1 MLEKILT
8 QALKSIK
15 KYPKERVGFLTE
27 QRNVSAAVSAG
38 ELPVCVCWGRRG
50 GEEVYWRL
58 FPVSKADVRKAP
70 PPSVQRFF
78 Q

>member
-38 ELPVCVCWGRRG
+38 ELPVCVLGEEGRG
-50 GEEVYWRL
+50 GGLLEV
-58 FPVSKADVRKAP
+58 VS
-70 PPSVQRFF
+70 SE
-78 Q
+78 